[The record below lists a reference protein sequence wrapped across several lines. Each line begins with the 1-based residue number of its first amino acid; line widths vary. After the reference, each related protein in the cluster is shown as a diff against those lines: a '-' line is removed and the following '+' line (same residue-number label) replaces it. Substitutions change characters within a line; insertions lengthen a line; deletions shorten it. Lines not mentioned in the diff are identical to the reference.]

1 MTAAKPELEAK
12 KMRPVARSHLAT
24 LLEDFEKHGRETAVV
39 THRGVRRVATTYAEL
54 TALANRFAAELM
66 RREIRFGDRVVLW
79 GANSAEWIAAFFGC
93 MQRGVIAVPL
103 DAAGSVAFAERVM
116 REVQPR
122 LVVGDASLLAALAK
136 SGVATLP
143 FEAVEAELPAA
154 TGPLVDAALRPDT
167 PLQIIFTSGTTAE
180 PKGVVHTHRN
190 ILASLDPIERE
201 MRKYLRYERYFHPL
215 RFLHT
220 LPLSHVFGQFMGVWI
235 PALLAAEVHFDTR
248 LQAQHLIETI
258 HGERISVLVAV
269 PRVLELLRVHLL
281 ERDPGLEAKLQASRG
296 VRVWVPWWRFRRI
309 HSLFGYKF
317 WAFVCG
323 GASLP
328 EDLEQFWNTIGL
340 ALIQGYGMTESS
352 ALITLNHP
360 FKIGRGT
367 IGKVLPG
374 RDVRI
379 SEDGEILVRGEM
391 ISGATWQQGRLHP
404 NPSEWLATGD
414 LARKDETGSLRF
426 VGRKNQVIVT
436 AAGLNVYPED
446 VEAALNRQPGV
457 AASAVVPREIPSG
470 TEPAAVLLFHG
481 TREEAQQAV
490 MAANAELAEYQR
502 IRYWKLWP
510 ELDLP
515 RTSTGKVQRRT
526 LAEWVHPKLEENGAQ
541 TAAADPLARMIL
553 EITGAQPG
561 DIGDA
566 TRLDEELGLDSLGRV
581 QLQGQLEQRLGVS
594 FEDAVFQQA
603 ATLGEL
609 RHSLGM
615 DRAAATSRATVAPA
629 DAVSSGA
636 TTADGRDQAA
646 KPRGRK
652 GAAIYPRWPW
662 SWPARAVRYGF
673 IEGVLRPMVWLL
685 AAPKVAAPKL
695 AAPEIDRPD
704 GLEARTPLL
713 VIATHVSAYDV
724 ALILYALPSALR
736 RRVAV
741 AMAANLLSDWRQR
754 RGSDLWLP
762 SVTGPLT
769 YWLVTLLFNVFPL
782 PRSAGFRRSFEHAG
796 EALDHGFQVLVFPEG
811 RRTGGTLAD
820 FRPGIGLL
828 VQQTRA
834 AVLPVGLA
842 GLEEVTQGRKHWFRS
857 GAVTV
862 RVGTPLRFEPDASA
876 EQITERLHAAV
887 AALLI

>member
-1 MTAAKPELEAK
+1 MSAAKPEPEAE
-12 KMRPVARSHLAT
+12 KMQAAARPHLAT
-24 LLEDFEKHGRETAVV
+24 LLDDFQKHGRETAIV
-39 THRGVRRVATTYAEL
+39 THRGVRRIATTYAGL
-54 TALANRFAAELM
+54 TALANRFAAELE

-79 GANSAEWIAAFFGC
+79 GANGAEWIAAFFGC
-93 MQRGVIAVPL
+93 VQRGVIAVPL

-116 REVQPR
+116 REVQPS
-122 LVVGDASLLAALAK
+122 LLVGDASLLATLAK
-136 SGVATLP
+136 SGVATLA
-143 FEAVEAELPAA
+143 FESFEAELPAA
-154 TGPLVDAALRPDT
+154 AGPRIDAALRPDT

-180 PKGVVHTHRN
+180 PKGIVHTHRN

-201 MRKYLRYERYFHPL
+201 MQKYLRYERYVHPL
-215 RFLHT
+215 RLLHT
-220 LPLSHVFGQFMGVWI
+220 LPLSHVFGQFMGLWI

-248 LQAQHLIETI
+248 LQARHLIETV

-269 PRVLELLRVHLL
+269 PRVLELLRAHLL
-281 ERDPGLEAKLQASRG
+281 EGDPGLEAALQAAQG
-296 VRVWVPWWRFRRI
+296 VKVWARWWRFRRI
-309 HSLFGYKF
+309 HSQFGYKF

-323 GASLP
+323 GATLP

-391 ISGATWQQGRLHP
+391 ISGATWQQGRLRP
-404 NPSEWLATGD
+404 NSSEWLATGD
-414 LARKDETGSLRF
+414 LAQQDEDGSLRF
-426 VGRKNQVIVT
+426 AGRKNQLIVT
-436 AAGLNVYPED
+436 AAGLNVHPED

-457 AASAVVPREIPSG
+457 AASAVVPRELPSG
-470 TEPAAVLLFHG
+470 AEPAAVLLFHG
-481 TREEAQQAV
+481 TRDEARQAV
-490 MAANAELAEYQR
+490 MAANAGLADYQR
-502 IRYWKLWP
+502 IRFWKLWP

-526 LAEWVHPKLEENGAQ
+526 LAEWVNQQLDETGAQ
-541 TAAADPLARMIL
+541 TAVADPLARMIL
-553 EITGAQPG
+553 EMTGARPG
-561 DIGDA
+561 DLGDA

-581 QLQGQLEQRLGVS
+581 QLQGQLEQQLGVS

-609 RHSLGM
+609 RHNLGM
-615 DRAAATSRATVAPA
+615 DQPAAATSQASAAPTDTVSA
-629 DAVSSGA
+629 GA
-636 TTADGRDQAA
+636 ATADGTQ
-646 KPRGRK
+646 GRK
-652 GAAIYPRWPW
+652 RAEIYPRWSW
-662 SWPARAVRYGF
+662 SWPARAVRF
-673 IEGVLRPMVWLL
+673 LFTEGALRPLVWLL
-685 AAPKVAAPKL
+685 AAPKVK
-695 AAPEIDRPD
+695 R
-704 GLEARTPLL
+704 LEPLETQTPLL
-713 VIATHVSAYDV
+713 VIANHVSIYDV
-724 ALILYALPSALR
+724 PLVLFALPAAMR
-736 RRVAV
+736 RKMAV
-741 AMAANLLSDWRQR
+741 AMAADIMSDWRQR

-762 SVTGPLT
+762 FVTGPLT

-796 EALDHGFQVLVFPEG
+796 EALDHGFHVMVFPEG
-811 RRTGGTLAD
+811 RRTGGTLTD

-842 GLEEVTQGRKHWFRS
+842 GLEEVTRGRKRWFRS
-857 GAVTV
+857 GAVAV
-862 RVGTPLRFEPDASA
+862 RVGAPLHFDAGASA
-876 EQITERLHAAV
+876 EQITGQLHAAV
-887 AALLI
+887 AALLRA